1 MKVGRGF
8 VQPSLAVQA
17 RNLAVGAVEAE
28 DIFQPVNLGSGVGVS
43 VKRVVEII
51 VDRLKKKPKVVWDA
65 AKPAGDRIRL
75 MDISRA
81 RSLGWEPKVAIEEGI
96 RDAMDWYES
105 NRADADK
112 RYNVFTQKQS

>member
-1 MKVGRGF
+1 M
-8 VQPSLAVQA
+8 PS
-17 RNLAVGAVEAE
+17 RRGAVCQHERGDGDGESPAIAREEHEARDE
-28 DIFQPVNLGSGVGVS
+28 QQRIDAAREP
-43 VKRVVEII
+43 R
-51 VDRLKKKPKVVWDA
+51 DPA